1 MAITKKGNILMKKTV
16 ILEEEV
22 KNSEGLVFAKMR
34 TVLRGDG
41 STPNVMSMGMSAP
54 IGFNDDGTAILPKHE
69 DEVLKIRQTQMMAE
83 AIKEQ
88 KQLCVE
94 NGVDPELVNIINAE
108 RGERRKSESAGK

>member
-1 MAITKKGNILMKKTV
+1 MKKTV

-108 RGERRKSESAGK
+108 RGERRKNESAGK

>member
-1 MAITKKGNILMKKTV
+1 MKKTV

-41 STPNVMSMGMSAP
+41 STPNVMSMGMSAS

-108 RGERRKSESAGK
+108 RGERRKNESAGK

>member
-1 MAITKKGNILMKKTV
+1 MKKTV

-108 RGERRKSESAGK
+108 RGERRKSVSTKGQARELRLDC